1 MKKILLVTGI
11 LVFLGTTGFTQ
22 QKQFKDLIGLWEI
35 VGEKNDSA
43 SLEIIDSSTI
53 ILNYMGEKKKL
64 TDYKIDFQKSPIWF
78 DFSTSDSSST
88 VNVKTLLEIVNDS
101 MIKWQLFVDESRP
114 AYFSSSKGDLFYL
127 RKVKPNSNTGVAV
140 IN

>member
-1 MKKILLVTGI
+1 MKRILLIAALFVC
-11 LVFLGTTGFTQ
+11 LGTASFSQ

-35 VGEKNDSA
+35 VGEQNDSA

-88 VNVKTLLEIVNDS
+88 VSVKTLLEIVNDS
-101 MIKWQLFVDESRP
+101 LIKW
-114 AYFSSSKGDLFYL
+114 
-127 RKVKPNSNTGVAV
+127 
-140 IN
+140 